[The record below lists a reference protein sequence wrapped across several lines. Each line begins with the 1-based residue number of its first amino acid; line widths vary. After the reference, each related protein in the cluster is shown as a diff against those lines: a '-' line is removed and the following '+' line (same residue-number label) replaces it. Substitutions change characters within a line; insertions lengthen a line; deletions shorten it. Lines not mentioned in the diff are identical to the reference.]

1 MPVPPSLSSTYK
13 YPWARVLC
21 HRGGQGK
28 GGKQQLQEVAR
39 YPSEMAQSSSNH
51 YCGPAHPSLVLPF
64 SRIHVKLGGCSTKPG
79 RTINVLSLPADFPLA
94 LAFTHIL
101 IQHAC
106 SVHQSSR
113 PEPTLVCS
121 KALSVCAE
129 SLSKLVT
136 RLDCPLPLKETLL
149 QQLSEVLWTLC
160 SIAPAGYAPYS
171 LPGEFLQSIRQEL
184 LKVYDSEVS
193 NFSSSKS
200 KEKSPSF
207 PPPGSIGDGGSG
219 KFSTYFQ
226 ALLEFFLAA
235 VEFQQKFHESEIP
248 STPTTPTA
256 PDPAKKTTKRTRS
269 RKGPKKEVEVDPKKK
284 EEWLNVVRSAAS
296 LLRGLAL
303 DGSETVTPQ
312 IQEASVA
319 SSLPAQ
325 PNSRLLV
332 LTALDPKLNVES
344 TENAI
349 RRICHT
355 HGGLYRDQLYL
366 PVEEIKADEVAVEED
381 QQDEA
386 EASGG
391 EKGKGSVQEQPQP
404 AVESAGESAAPDQ
417 DGTQQGQDHAP
428 QDQDQQGQ
436 DQAPQ
441 GQNQTPQDQDQ
452 QSQDQ
457 APQSQDQ
464 APQGQEERE
473 GGAEQQL
480 EPARE
485 SAQTGRDQDP
495 EPQDSDPAS
504 DPPQTHRLV
513 GHAVLELC
521 CSNKVSAVSSALL
534 NYPTIQ
540 PEDGN
545 ICVTAVSNGLTCGE
559 DEAASKVM
567 AEYLGRKLVREGALT
582 ERARRTLSLI
592 FSSCLTP
599 DCSTMAATQVG
610 LETNKMNVAFYVH
623 NFHICL
629 LHSVVFFHT
638 FSSSEF
644 Y

>member
-1 MPVPPSLSSTYK
+1 MPAPPSLSSTYK

-39 YPSEMAQSSSNH
+39 YPSEMAQSSSNQ

-79 RTINVLSLPADFPLA
+79 RMLSVLSLPADFPLA
-94 LAFTHIL
+94 LAFVHVLT
-101 IQHAC
+101 QHAC
-106 SVHQSSR
+106 SVCQRSQ
-113 PEPTLVCS
+113 PEPTLVVCS
-121 KALSVCAE
+121 RALSICAE
-129 SLSKLVT
+129 SLSKLLT

-160 SIAPAGYAPYS
+160 SIAPAGYTPCS

-193 NFSSSKS
+193 GFPSSKS
-200 KEKSPSF
+200 KEKAASF

-226 ALLEFFLAA
+226 ALLEFFLAV

-248 STPTTPTA
+248 STPTTPTV
-256 PDPAKKTTKRTRS
+256 PDPAKKTAKRTRS
-269 RKGPKKEVEVDPKKK
+269 RKGIKKEAEVDPKKK
-284 EEWLNVVRSAAS
+284 EEWLNVVRSATS

-303 DGSETVTPQ
+303 DGGETVAPQ

-332 LTALDPKLNVES
+332 LTALDSRLNVES
-344 TENAI
+344 TESAI

-366 PVEEIKADEVAVEED
+366 PVEEIRADEKK
-381 QQDEA
+381 QDED
-386 EASGG
+386 EVLGG
-391 EKGKGSVQEQPQP
+391 EKGEGSVQDQPQP
-404 AVESAGESAAPDQ
+404 AAESAGESAPDQ
-417 DGTQQGQDHAP
+417 DQTQQSQDHAP
-428 QDQDQQGQ
+428 QGQ

-441 GQNQTPQDQDQ
+441 GQDQAPQDQDQ
-452 QSQDQ
+452 APQDQDQAPRSQDQ
-457 APQSQDQ
+457 APQIQDHAPQDQASQSQDQ
-464 APQGQEERE
+464 ASQDQDQASQSHDQTPRSQEERG
-473 GGAEQQL
+473 GGAE
-480 EPARE
+480 
-485 SAQTGRDQDP
+485 QTGRDQDK
-495 EPQDSDPAS
+495 EPRG
-504 DPPQTHRLV
+504 PPSVPPPPRTHQLV

-534 NYPTIQ
+534 NCPALQ

-545 ICVTAVSNGLTCGE
+545 ICVTAVSNGLACGE

-567 AEYLGRKLVREGALT
+567 AEYLRRKLVQEGALT
-582 ERARRTLSLI
+582 ERARRTLAII
-592 FSSCLTP
+592 FGSCLAP
-599 DCSTMAATQVG
+599 DSSTMVTTQVG
-610 LETNKMNVAFYVH
+610 SRNQIFTKK
-623 NFHICL
+623 
-629 LHSVVFFHT
+629 
-638 FSSSEF
+638 
-644 Y
+644 